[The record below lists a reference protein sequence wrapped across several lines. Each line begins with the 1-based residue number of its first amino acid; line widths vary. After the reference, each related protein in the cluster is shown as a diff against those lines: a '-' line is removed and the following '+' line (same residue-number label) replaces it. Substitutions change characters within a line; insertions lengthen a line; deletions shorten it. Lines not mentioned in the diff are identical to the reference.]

1 MDKYFNTTNE
11 AGNNLKENVEK
22 AISQSKRILNFFRAH
37 PNTSFNPFYIQN
49 VLGMKDTP
57 ITSIRR
63 AITTLTNNGDL
74 EKTEKKSEG
83 MYGRNNYEWRLKFT
97 GKLF

>member
-22 AISQSKRILNFFRAH
+22 ATSQNEKILKFFRAH
-37 PNTSFNPFYIQN
+37 PHESFTPFYIQR

-57 ITSIRR
+57 ITSVRR

-74 EKTEKKSEG
+74 EKTDKKSEG
-83 MYGRNNYEWRLKFT
+83 RYGRDNYEWKLKFT